1 MKESKIVME
10 YGSDTNVTYLY
21 LYFPQVSVPFEVAI
35 ASMLGK

>member
-1 MKESKIVME
+1 MKESKIVMK

-21 LYFPQVSVPFEVAI
+21 LYFSQVSGPFEVAF